1 VSLGGQA
8 ALRQNFNM
16 LNAGGSG
23 KPGGNGKPGG
33 LPNM

>member
-1 VSLGGQA
+1 
-8 ALRQNFNM
+8 M

-33 LPNM
+33 LPNTHRQARRLA

>member
-1 VSLGGQA
+1 
-8 ALRQNFNM
+8 M

-33 LPNM
+33 LPNTHRQAWRLA